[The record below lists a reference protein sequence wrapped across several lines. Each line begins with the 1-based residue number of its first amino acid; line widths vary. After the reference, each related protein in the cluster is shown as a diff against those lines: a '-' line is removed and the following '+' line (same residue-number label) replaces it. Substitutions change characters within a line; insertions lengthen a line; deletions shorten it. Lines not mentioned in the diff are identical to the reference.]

1 LPTEVFTE
9 EWSRACCH
17 ALNQRPNYAAVAA
30 GWRDAVVLVMGADP
44 SLGIHDD
51 RAVFLD
57 LYEGACRGTRLA
69 TDHDRATAP
78 FVLRAEAAS
87 WRRLLAGETD
97 AVSAVLSGQLRLERG
112 NLMAMA
118 QHAPAA
124 REMLAAAA
132 EAGGVFPTPGG

>member
-1 LPTEVFTE
+1 MPNEVFTE
-9 EWSRACCH
+9 EWSRACCQ
-17 ALNQRPNYAAVAA
+17 ALNGRPNYAAVAA

-44 SLGIHDD
+44 SLGIHAD

-69 TDHDRATAP
+69 TEHDRATAP
-78 FVLRAEAAS
+78 FVLRAEAAA
-87 WRRLLAGETD
+87 WRRLLSGETD

-132 EAGGVFPTPGG
+132 EAGGVFPGMG

>member
-1 LPTEVFTE
+1 MPTEVFTE
-9 EWSRACCH
+9 EWSRACCQV
-17 ALNQRPNYAAVAA
+17 LNQRPNYAAVAA

-44 SLGIHDD
+44 SMGIHDD

-69 TDHDRATAP
+69 THHDRATAP
-78 FVLRAEAAS
+78 FVLRAEAAT

-124 REMLAAAA
+124 REMLLAAA
-132 EAGGVFPTPGG
+132 EAGGVFPR